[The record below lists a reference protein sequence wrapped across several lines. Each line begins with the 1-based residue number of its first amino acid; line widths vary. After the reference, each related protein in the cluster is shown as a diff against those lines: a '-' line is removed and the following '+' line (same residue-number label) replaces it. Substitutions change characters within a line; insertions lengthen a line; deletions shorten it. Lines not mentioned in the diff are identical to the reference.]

1 MNLKEKK
8 TKNKSSEININLH
21 NILKIKTNTNLFPI
35 HYKTKENIESDLEVF
50 DEEFNFK
57 KASKGNELSFSLFF
71 WKAKNGIYLE
81 HKLKNILMSRWLITN
96 SKKVKLYFDLKRN
109 VISSLVSKLTKKT
122 WSADGLRY
130 LLMEMALL
138 KKECTLLHCGAFEK
152 NGNAYITPTW
162 SNVGKSTTM
171 YLLQKK
177 GYNIIADDLVILSK
191 DGKIYPIFKE
201 GYAYLDG
208 RKRKIRLDTTLVLLM
223 AEAMGIDPKKAL
235 KTAAAMQTSEDWILI
250 HDDLE
255 DDSEERRGKPAL
267 HKIYYPELAINAGDS
282 LHIIMWKI
290 LMDNEKILGPQKTF
304 EVMEEF
310 YKMLLRATIG
320 QTIEIKWTEE
330 NKMDFTD
337 DDYLFIVDGKTVYY
351 TIAGPMRLGAIV
363 AGATKDQLDQIFT
376 VGTPLGRC
384 FQIKDDLLNLVG
396 DRKKYGKEIGG
407 DILEG
412 KRTLMLGH
420 LLRNANQ
427 EDRKRVEEIL
437 NRPREKKTQEEAFEV
452 IDLMKKY
459 GSIEYG
465 KKIAEKFANEA
476 LDKFEKLDFL
486 KENEAKEQLRKGIDF
501 MLNRDK

>member
-1 MNLKEKK
+1 MHEFFKILEEKK
-8 TKNKSSEININLH
+8 PLVWGEIQKYL
-21 NILKIKTNTNLFPI
+21 T
-35 HYKTKENIESDLEVF
+35 
-50 DEEFNFK
+50 
-57 KASKGNELSFSLFF
+57 ASKVPSKYENLRDFHL
-71 WKAKNGIYLE
+71 N
-81 HKLKNILMSRWLITN
+81 LI
-96 SKKVKLYFDLKRN
+96 SDYPKRQ
-109 VISSLVSKLTKKT
+109 
-122 WSADGLRY
+122 
-130 LLMEMALL
+130 
-138 KKECTLLHCGAFEK
+138 
-152 NGNAYITPTW
+152 
-162 SNVGKSTTM
+162 GK
-171 YLLQKK
+171 Y
-177 GYNIIADDLVILSK
+177 VR
-191 DGKIYPIFKE
+191 P
-201 GYAYLDG
+201 
-208 RKRKIRLDTTLVLLM
+208 TLVLLM
-223 AEAMGIDPKKAL
+223 AEAMGVDPKKAL
-235 KTAAAMQTSEDWILI
+235 KTAAAMQISEDWILI
-250 HDDLE
+250 HDDWE

-267 HKIYYPELAINAGDS
+267 HKIHYPELAINAGDS

-304 EVMEEF
+304 EIMEEF

-320 QTIEIKWTEE
+320 QTIEIKWTKE
-330 NKMDFTD
+330 NKLDFTD
-337 DDYLFIVDGKTVYY
+337 EDYLFIVDGKTVYY
-351 TIAGPMRLGAIV
+351 TIAGPMRLGALV
-363 AGATKDQLDQIFT
+363 AGAVKGQLDQIFE
-376 VGTPLGRC
+376 VAIPLGRC

-452 IDLMKKY
+452 IDLMKKH